1 MKKFPKIRPQLVNWD
16 NRRNSSQSAF
26 FWDALLDTH
35 LALFLLKVFVEK
47 LDDDDN
53 RKYREE
59 SDDNEEA

>member
-1 MKKFPKIRPQLVNWD
+1 MKKFEKIRPQLVNWD

-26 FWDALLDTH
+26 FWDSVLDAH

-47 LDDDDN
+47 LDDDNN

>member
-35 LALFLLKVFVEK
+35 LASFLLKVFVEK
-47 LDDDDN
+47 LDDDND

-59 SDDNEEA
+59 GDDNEEA